1 MARPDEIAKSSWMS
15 TLASTAVVIA
25 ALYLAKSLLVP
36 LTLAVLLS
44 FLLMPVCDW
53 LERRRLGRIPAV
65 LVTAILGF
73 TMLGIVAWIAVV
85 QMTHLAP
92 KIPEY
97 QSNIQAK
104 LSSVNEYA
112 AAALSKIT
120 KKAPGVGQNPLLSEQ
135 TAEPQGTT
143 ELPFSVRV
151 LSSPASPLQVFGGM
165 FGTLL
170 ETLGTIGIVI
180 VLVVF
185 FLIRRE
191 DLRDRFIHLVG
202 KGHVTVTTQ
211 MLEDASTRVSR
222 YLSMLFLIN
231 VTFGISVGIG
241 LYLIGVPSAILW
253 GILAAALRFIPYIG
267 PWIAA
272 AMPIGLSMA
281 ISTGWV
287 APLLT
292 VGLFVVLE
300 LFSNNVLEPWLYGKN
315 TGVSAV
321 AVLVAAVFWLWLWGP
336 VGLLLATPL
345 TVCLLVVGKH
355 VPQLSFLDILLGNEP
370 VFEPKKRIY
379 QRLVAGDQEE
389 ADELLE
395 DLLEHRPLVEVYDT
409 VLIPALA
416 LAETHWHRGEVNDGK
431 HKFIMESLKEMI
443 QDRIERQQEMQAQ
456 ETTEDTQEANA
467 DSGLVDLIDSPRLCI
482 LSLPARSEADE
493 IAAMMLAQ
501 VLETRSCVV
510 QAVSVTSLASEMV
523 DLVEQRKADVV
534 CVSATPPGAMMH
546 ARYLCKHLRRRFP
559 KVKLVVGLWD
569 VQGDLNKAR
578 ERIGCGATV
587 VATLADAQEQIR
599 LLIQQLLPPTE
610 QQAPPECDQMV
621 MQRAHPSNY
630 PSNVDVRPT
639 LQRVPPTNS
648 VDSGN
653 SNFKLTCD

>member
-1 MARPDEIAKSSWMS
+1 MARPDEISKSSWML

-36 LTLAVLLS
+36 LTLAVMLS
-44 FLLMPVCDW
+44 FLLKPVCDW
-53 LERRRLGRIPAV
+53 LERCRLGRIPAV

-73 TMLGIVAWIAVV
+73 TTLGIVAWIAVA
-85 QMTHLAP
+85 QMNHLVP

-97 QSNIQAK
+97 QNNIEAK
-104 LSSVNEYA
+104 LSSVNEYVA
-112 AAALSKIT
+112 AAMRTIT
-120 KKAPGVGQNPLLSEQ
+120 KKTAAVGQNPLLSEQ

-151 LSSPASPLQVFGGM
+151 ISSPASPLQVFGGM
-165 FGTLL
+165 FGSLL
-170 ETLGTIGIVI
+170 EALGTSGIVI

-191 DLRDRFIHLVG
+191 DLRDRFIHLAG

-211 MLEDASTRVSR
+211 MLEDANTRVSR
-222 YLSMLFLIN
+222 YLSMLFLVN

-241 LYLIGVPSAILW
+241 LYLIGVPSAPLW
-253 GILAAALRFIPYIG
+253 GILAAALRFVPYIG

-272 AMPIGLSMA
+272 AMPIALSMA

-292 VGLFVVLE
+292 AVLFIVLE
-300 LFSNNVLEPWLYGKN
+300 LFSNNLLEPWLYGKH

-321 AVLVAAVFWLWLWGP
+321 AVLVAAVFWMWLWGP

-395 DLLEHRPLVEVYDT
+395 ELIEQRPIAEVYDT

-416 LAETHWHRGEVNDGK
+416 LAETHWHRGEFNDGK
-431 HKFIMESLKEMI
+431 HKFILESLKEMI
-443 QDRIERQQEMQAQ
+443 QDRIERQQDSQTHEMTKVAKDIA
-456 ETTEDTQEANA
+456 ED
-467 DSGLVDLIDSPRLCI
+467 SSLVDSSSSPRLCI

-493 IAAMMLAQ
+493 IAALMLAQ
-501 VLETRSCVV
+501 VLETRQCVV
-510 QAVSVTSLASEMV
+510 QAISVTSLVSEML
-523 DLVEQRKADVV
+523 DLVEQRKVDIV

-559 KVKLVVGLWD
+559 EVKLLVGLWD
-569 VQGDLNKAR
+569 ATGDLNTTR
-578 ERIGCGATV
+578 GRIGCGATV
-587 VATLADAQEQIR
+587 VATLTEAQEQIR
-599 LLIQQLLPPTE
+599 RMIEEFSPQTDEQTPP
-610 QQAPPECDQMV
+610 DSSIV
-621 MQRAHPSNY
+621 MQEVN
-630 PSNVDVRPT
+630 
-639 LQRVPPTNS
+639 
-648 VDSGN
+648 
-653 SNFKLTCD
+653 